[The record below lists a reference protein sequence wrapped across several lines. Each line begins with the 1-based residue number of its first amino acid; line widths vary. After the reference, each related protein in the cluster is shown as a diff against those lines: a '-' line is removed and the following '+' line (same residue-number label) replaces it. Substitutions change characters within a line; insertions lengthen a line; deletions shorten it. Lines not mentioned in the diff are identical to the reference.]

1 MKAEHREAK
10 VMAHP
15 ECRPEVLELTD
26 RVAGTAGM
34 LTYAAEQ
41 VSGTAFIVGTDIGLI
56 YRLQKEN
63 PDKVFHAASDYLV
76 CPTMKLT
83 TLDDVLRSLENME
96 HVVRLEDAVRAKA
109 RSALDAMMAV
119 R

>member
-1 MKAEHREAK
+1 
-10 VMAHP
+10 MAHP

-34 LTYAAEQ
+34 LAYAAEEAP
-41 VSGTAFIVGTDIGLI
+41 GTAFIVGTDIGLI
-56 YRLQKEN
+56 HRLQQEN
-63 PDKVFHAASDYLV
+63 PDKVFYPATDYLV

-83 TLDDVLRSLENME
+83 TLEDVMRSLENME
-96 HVVRLEDAVRAKA
+96 HVVTLEESVRVKA
-109 RSALDAMMAV
+109 RSALDAMLAV